1 MPDSNG
7 RPVGDPIVVVV
18 VDVVVVVVV
27 VVVVLVVDVVV
38 ASTAVDGGTD
48 TGGEAVREDEHP
60 AAKRSVNVTR
70 PTRLRRID
78 PN

>member
-1 MPDSNG
+1 M
-7 RPVGDPIVVVV
+7 VVDVV

-27 VVVVLVVDVVV
+27 VLVLVVDVVV
-38 ASTAVDGGTD
+38 ASTAVGGGTD
-48 TGGEAVREDEHP
+48 RGGDAVREDEHP